1 MPEAVSVAAPL
12 TRSNARAS
20 VTHMRASQFA
30 AIVALGVG
38 LCGSTALAQSVPP
51 KTDQPEEVREPP
63 APPPQSQN
71 QQAAPGGEDAVNAM
85 LGAWEFS
92 DADHNRVCRFNFRSE
107 AAAGGRRLEVDKNC
121 PSLFPSTKDI
131 SAWALNNYGDLSLLD
146 GHGEPVID
154 LTQVESGMY
163 DGFTPGEGRYVL
175 QTAAAS
181 PMRSAEEMVGDWAIA
196 RGSGKPICTLTL
208 ANSPVAGGAMALRV
222 KAGCDPFVTRFNP
235 SAWRMD
241 QGELVL
247 LSARGLNWQFEE
259 NDPNTWQR
267 VPESTDPIL
276 LLRQ

>member
-1 MPEAVSVAAPL
+1 LPGSRAAAAL
-12 TRSNARAS
+12 TRSSMRAS
-20 VTHMRASQFA
+20 VTGMRASQFA
-30 AIVALGVG
+30 AIVAFAVG
-38 LCGSTALAQSVPP
+38 LCSSTASAQDGPP
-51 KTDQPEEVREPP
+51 KADQPEEVREPP
-63 APPPQSQN
+63 APIPPSPN
-71 QQAAPGGEDAVNAM
+71 AQAPPSGDAVNAM

-92 DADHNRVCRFNFRSE
+92 DADHNRVCRFNFRGE
-107 AAAGGRRLEVDKNC
+107 AAAGGRRLEVEKNC
-121 PSLFPSTKDI
+121 ANLFPSTKDI
-131 SAWALNNYGDLSLLD
+131 SGWALNNYGDLSLLD
-146 GHGEPVID
+146 SHGEPVID

-163 DGFTPGEGRYVL
+163 DGFAPGEGRYVL
-175 QTAAAS
+175 QSAAAA

-196 RGSGKPICTLTL
+196 RGSGRPICTLTL
-208 ANSPVAGGAMALRV
+208 ANSPAAGGAMALRV